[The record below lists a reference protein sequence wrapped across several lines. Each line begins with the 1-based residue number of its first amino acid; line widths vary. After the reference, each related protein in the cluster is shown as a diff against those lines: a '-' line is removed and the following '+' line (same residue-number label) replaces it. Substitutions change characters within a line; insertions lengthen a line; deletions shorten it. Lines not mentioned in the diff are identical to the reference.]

1 MAKTPAN
8 VNETRLANLR
18 RLIQEHNGPSALAKK
33 LGYTNASFIVQ
44 MTGPNPMRSVTEK
57 TARSFEKKLGLPTG
71 ALDQPQAQE
80 APTMPAASAQMPL
93 AVDVIRLVGRV
104 LEDEGVNLP
113 PVKFADLV
121 AFALTESVEQQRIAT
136 PDQVKR
142 VVRLM
147 K

>member
-1 MAKTPAN
+1 MAKTPAT
-8 VNETRLANLR
+8 VNETRVANLR
-18 RLIQEHNGPSALAKK
+18 KLIQEHNGPSALAKK
-33 LGYTNASFIVQ
+33 LGYSNASFIVQ

-57 TARSFEKKLGLPTG
+57 TARSFEKKLGLSTG
-71 ALDQPQAQE
+71 ALDQPQRD
-80 APTMPAASAQMPL
+80 TTPAASAQMPL

-104 LEDEGVNLP
+104 LEDEGVSLP